1 MSVRLQ
7 RARYIRYC
15 FVGVLIL
22 LDLFALP
29 WAVVFSAGG
38 ETARHCPCAGDLAA
52 QPVPVRRERTCEVRM
67 NTKYIVQLPM
77 VNTPAMGM

>member
-22 LDLFALP
+22 LDLFALL
-29 WAVVFSAGG
+29 WALFFPLVVKLHGIVRAPAIWLRSLSLFGG
-38 ETARHCPCAGDLAA
+38 NARA
-52 QPVPVRRERTCEVRM
+52 EVRM